1 MKQTTT
7 ITLLAA
13 ALVTV
18 GCGSPA
24 LMTAPSAIETKTV
37 SGLQAD
43 THVPQGATSGP
54 IYSPRPAPEPEPEAV
69 PAPAPSSPAPS
80 PSSQSQPAPEGPCGA
95 TPCAP
100 PEEFTCPPGM
110 VVVLGDVL
118 TCEPAPETVVCPA
131 GTHPVLKDT
140 IVCEPDN

>member
-1 MKQTTT
+1 MKHTTT

-37 SGLQAD
+37 SVLQAD
-43 THVPQGATSGP
+43 SHVPQGSTSGP
-54 IYSPRPAPEPEPEAV
+54 IYTPRPAPEPEAV
-69 PAPAPSSPAPS
+69 PTPAPSSTPAPAP
-80 PSSQSQPAPEGPCGA
+80 QSTPEGPCGA

-100 PEEFTCPPGM
+100 PTEFTCPPGT
-110 VVVLGDVL
+110 VPVLGDEL
-118 TCEPAPETVVCPA
+118 TCEAPAPPIECPA
-131 GTHPVLKDT
+131 GTHPVLRDT
-140 IVCEPDN
+140 IVCEPD

>member
-69 PAPAPSSPAPS
+69 PSSPAPS

-110 VVVLGDVL
+110 VVVLRDVL
-118 TCEPAPETVVCPA
+118 TCEPAPAPVVCPV
-131 GTHPVLKDT
+131 GTHPVLRDT
-140 IVCEPDN
+140 IVCEPD